1 MRRRP
6 GVTATALCIAALA
19 AAGCGS
25 DAGTSDG
32 ATATFFTALG
42 EGNGKEACA
51 LISSARSQSLVLDPV
66 AKGKGS
72 CEERVKKIPKQRRE
86 TFATVIAEPVPG
98 TGGKT
103 VTARFEDK
111 SGSPTVP
118 YSVSMVKSGE
128 DWQLLAVNA
137 GGAP

>member
-1 MRRRP
+1 M
-6 GVTATALCIAALA
+6 TAAAVCIAALV

-25 DAGTSDG
+25 DAGSPDA
-32 ATATFFTALG
+32 ATATFFTALS
-42 EGNGKEACA
+42 EGNAKKACS
-51 LISSARSQSLVLDPV
+51 LISSAREESLVLDPV
-66 AKGKGS
+66 VKGTGS
-72 CEERVKKIPKQRRE
+72 CEERVKKLSKTRKE

-111 SGSPTVP
+111 SGSPTRP